1 MVNDNVVIIDAGSRS
16 GQPQLSRGEFN
27 KKVMTRFWIKA
38 QIVINPAVIAI
49 HRQEWQRAGDDMVTA
64 LQTYETRWQELRSD
78 SRYFSVLNSL
88 EERKSTT
95 AECPHVASVLDSL
108 DTDTLDW
115 LTQKYISEDV
125 SQYGPSGDGYTR
137 LAPNMAHD

>member
-1 MVNDNVVIIDAGSRS
+1 MRAVRAMLVASSCHHILSDNA
-16 GQPQLSRGEFN
+16 LFN
-27 KKVMTRFWIKA
+27 TKVMTRFWSQA
-38 QIVINPAVIAI
+38 DTVIHPDYIAT
-49 HRQEWQRAGDDMVTA
+49 HREDRQMAGHDMVTA
-64 LQTYETRWQELRSD
+64 LRCYETLWQELRSD
-78 SRYFSVLNSL
+78 SRSLSVLNSL

-108 DTDTLDW
+108 DAETLHW
-115 LTQKYISEDV
+115 LTQKYLSEDV